1 MGPPGAIPRG
11 PPCPAAKVPK
21 VGIETAMN
29 THPGV
34 VGRKI
39 GMTQL
44 FTEDGSVLP
53 CTVIEARPIVVSK
66 RTKAKDGYDALV
78 LGIDERKA
86 KHTSKPLAGS
96 YKKSGVAVQRVV
108 RELRCSAE
116 HAAKFEVGQ
125 GVSLTD
131 VFEEGQFVDVQGT
144 MIGRGFSGVVRRH
157 HFAGNVQTHGTHEYR
172 RHGGS
177 IGQRKTP
184 GRTFPGMRMPGQ
196 HGNWTVSVLNQKIVK
211 IVPEKN
217 LVLVGG
223 GIPGARNSVV
233 VVRGSSRKKHGGKV
247 KAS

>member
-1 MGPPGAIPRG
+1 
-11 PPCPAAKVPK
+11 
-21 VGIETAMN
+21 MN
-29 THPGV
+29 QHPGV

-44 FTEDGSVLP
+44 FAEDGSVLP
-53 CTVIEARPIVVSK
+53 CTVIESKPIVVAK

-78 LGIDERKA
+78 LGIEERKE
-86 KHTSKPLAGS
+86 KQTSKPLAGA
-96 YKKSGVAVQRVV
+96 YKKIGVAPQRVLK
-108 RELRCSAE
+108 EFRCSAE

-125 GVSLTD
+125 GLVLTD
-131 VFEEGQFVDVQGT
+131 VFQEGQIVDVQGT
-144 MIGRGFSGVVRRH
+144 MRGRGFSGVVRRH
-157 HFAGNVQTHGTHEYR
+157 HFAGNIQTHGTHEYR

-196 HGNWTVSVLNQKIVK
+196 HGNWTVSVMNQRIVK

-223 GIPGARNSVV
+223 GVPGAPNSVV
-233 VVRGSSRKKHGGKV
+233 VVRGASRKKDGGKA
-247 KAS
+247 KA